1 MHIGTQYYRCGI
13 FICARCRLAWVR
25 MMWVICEMM
34 TAVSRQLMRG
44 NCEGSL
50 MNGELI
56 LPLMTNFLFRDRN
69 NLQGNEALIYP
80 LYINNVHL
88 YCLLYCIKSFPFI
101 CLSLIFSLSLYL
113 KCILY
118 IKYFD
123 NWCHYWLL
131 WHFTV
136 FLCPY
141 RRTSEW
147 PSFSE
152 PADGSFESK
161 QCWFVSWNHSGS

>member
-1 MHIGTQYYRCGI
+1 
-13 FICARCRLAWVR
+13 

-56 LPLMTNFLFRDRN
+56 LPLMTNFLFRDGN

-88 YCLLYCIKSFPFI
+88 YCVLYCIKSVLFI
-101 CLSLIFSLSLYL
+101 CLSLIFSLSLSLYL

-118 IKYFD
+118 IMYFD
-123 NWCHYWLL
+123 NWCHY
-131 WHFTV
+131 
-136 FLCPY
+136 
-141 RRTSEW
+141 
-147 PSFSE
+147 
-152 PADGSFESK
+152 
-161 QCWFVSWNHSGS
+161 